1 MIPTHTF
8 TLDEKIRTLLSLPCR
23 DVYSDIP
30 FIHCSTPLVLL
41 GSGSVYAKT
50 FVDFALHNLNVVA
63 VIDNMSV
70 GQVLG
75 NLHVSGDKDIAKIL
89 QIYPNAIGVICCVSD
104 NAIAHFMQEWHSTG
118 QTVVNMF
125 EVMRDNRYG
134 ENEYYYTH
142 FQDRNLIQNI
152 YDHCWKLFAD
162 PQSQHI
168 FLGILLYRATLSQH
182 WLEDIRQAYDDM
194 YFFTSG
200 LNANDQ
206 EIYVDVGSF
215 DGDSIFQF
223 LRRVDHRFGHIH
235 AMEPDPSNFKILK
248 KNFGQLLNCSLHNYG
263 LWSQPLETNF
273 QLAGLGSHMNNET
286 GEVPVQLVAL
296 DDLALGEITLLKM
309 DIEGAEVP
317 ALIGAKRTIE
327 RYKPKLA
334 IAAYHKADDL
344 PQLINSILA
353 IRDDYV
359 FTLSHHSPFFR
370 DTVLMA
376 H

>member
-1 MIPTHTF
+1 MIPIHSF
-8 TLDEKIRTLLSLPCR
+8 TLDEKIRHLHSVVCS
-23 DVYSDIP
+23 DVNSDTP
-30 FIHCSTPLVLL
+30 FNLCSSPLVLL
-41 GSGSVYAKT
+41 GSGSKYAKN
-50 FVDFALHNLNVVA
+50 FVDFAIEKLNVVA

-75 NLHVSGDKDIAKIL
+75 NLQVSGDKDIAQIL
-89 QIYPNAIGVICCVSD
+89 HRYPNAIGVICSFSD
-104 NAIAHFMQEWHSTG
+104 GAIAHFLREWHSTG

-125 EVMRDNRYG
+125 EVMRYNRYG
-134 ENEYYYTH
+134 VNEHYYTH
-142 FQDRNLIQNI
+142 FQDRNLIQYI

-162 PQSQHI
+162 PQSQHT
-168 FLGILLYRATLSQH
+168 FLNILLYRATLSQH

-200 LNANDQ
+200 LNTNEQ

-215 DGDSIFQF
+215 DGDSVFQF
-223 LRRVDHRFGHIH
+223 LRRVDQRFLHIH
-235 AMEPDPSNFKILK
+235 AMEPDPRNFKILK
-248 KNFGQLLNCSLHNYG
+248 RNFGKLLNCSLHNYG
-263 LWSQPLETNF
+263 LWNEPLETNF
-273 QLAGLGSHMNNET
+273 QLAGLGSHMNNDT

-344 PQLINSILA
+344 PQLINSILD

-376 H
+376 N